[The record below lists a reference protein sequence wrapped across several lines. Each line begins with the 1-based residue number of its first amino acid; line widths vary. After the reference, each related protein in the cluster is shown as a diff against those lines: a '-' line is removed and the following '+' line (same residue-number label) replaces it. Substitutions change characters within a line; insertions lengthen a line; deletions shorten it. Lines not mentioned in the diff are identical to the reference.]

1 MSASAIFAMN
11 AETYTFVLDATAG
24 YANETEISSLTDGPI
39 TISLAGGANSNGPK
53 YYATGTAVRV
63 YASNTLK
70 FTCKTEDIV
79 SVDFEFGSG
88 YSSLMTSSSTTS
100 GELNA
105 KNTGWTG
112 QSGEFT
118 ITNGTGTKGQTRLT
132 KIIVNTGTASKIA
145 SPTIDINAGTYFETQ
160 KVTLE
165 CATAD
170 AKIYYTTDGTEP
182 STASTEYTAPIEVA
196 SSMTIKAI
204 AAKGTE
210 LSSVLTAAYEIVT
223 PENVAT
229 IAEFLAKED
238 GSIVKFSTPL
248 TVVKHH
254 EARLFVTDGV
264 DYTLIYGTIT
274 AQYEQG
280 QAIPAGAIGYKTTY
294 NGLLEL
300 EKPVDASFGEAIEST
315 ISLTPIA
322 VNISEITEATQSK
335 YIKIA
340 NVSNVQDG
348 KNGTVSVGEE
358 SIPTYNQFDITIAT
372 TTDKKYDL
380 YGIATIFGKDKK
392 VQIYPLEF
400 VEATITNI
408 EDITSNSTV
417 IVSNNGA
424 IEVIGEASNIEVYS
438 MSGSLVSK
446 NVAKTICPNGV
457 YIVKVDGKASKVVVK

>member
-1 MSASAIFAMN
+1 MKKSLLSFLMLFVALVTFAGDIN
-11 AETYTFVLDATAG
+11 IDFYET
-24 YANETEISSLTDGPI
+24 
-39 TISLAGGANSNGPK
+39 K
-53 YYATGTAVRV
+53 W
-63 YASNTLK
+63 
-70 FTCKTEDIV
+70 
-79 SVDFEFGSG
+79 
-88 YSSLMTSSSTTS
+88 TTS
-100 GELNA
+100 PDASSISYNA
-105 KNTGWTG
+105 SGFDFLGKKNTGASNPAFNEPSNDVRIYAKGTFSISSDSYNMTSVSFVISTQGKKRLATITASTGTVAMNKADASVVWTG
-112 QSGEFT
+112 DAKNVVFTVGDKADYGTEGSSKAGQLCFTALNITATGGET
-118 ITNGTGTKGQTRLT
+118 TKVET
-132 KIIVNTGTASKIA
+132 
-145 SPTIDINAGTYFETQ
+145 PTIDINAGTYFETQ

-300 EKPVDASFGEAIEST
+300 EKPVDASFGKAIEST

-322 VNISEITEATQSK
+322 VNISEITEDRK
-335 YIKIA
+335 
-340 NVSNVQDG
+340 
-348 KNGTVSVGEE
+348 SV
-358 SIPTYNQFDITIAT
+358 
-372 TTDKKYDL
+372 
-380 YGIATIFGKDKK
+380 
-392 VQIYPLEF
+392 V
-400 VEATITNI
+400 
-408 EDITSNSTV
+408 
-417 IVSNNGA
+417 
-424 IEVIGEASNIEVYS
+424 
-438 MSGSLVSK
+438 
-446 NVAKTICPNGV
+446 
-457 YIVKVDGKASKVVVK
+457 